1 MTTIADAKA
10 HFADLIRRAEAGE
23 RITLTRH
30 GRPVA
35 VLGPAPETGTIPL
48 IGAFKGKIVIA
59 DDFDDLPE
67 GFAAA
72 MTASVDP
79 V

>member
-35 VLGPAPETGTIPL
+35 VLGPAPASGTVPL
-48 IGAFKGKIVIA
+48 IGALKGKITIA
-59 DDFDDLPE
+59 DDFDALPE
-67 GFAAA
+67 GFAEA
-72 MTASVDP
+72 MTAPVDP
-79 V
+79 A